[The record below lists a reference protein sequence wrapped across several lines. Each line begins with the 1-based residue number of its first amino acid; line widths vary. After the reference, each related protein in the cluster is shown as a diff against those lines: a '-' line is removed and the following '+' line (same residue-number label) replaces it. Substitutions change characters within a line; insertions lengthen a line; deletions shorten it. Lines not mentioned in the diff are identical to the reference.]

1 MYMIP
6 YMYNVCI
13 IVKYN
18 IYQYFV
24 LISMN
29 CVIYRCTN
37 YTGSVCRDVIGSGPI
52 FVDVAS
58 EAMFEIYKKNYTA
71 LGVNVDA
78 QCEAF
83 LRAQYCGLSTV
94 TCTDQV
100 HCGVYDDNEIGQC
113 GANSCKCSGS
123 GILQR
128 ACNEGLRIGFAAIGG
143 GIAYYKTGQQPEGNN
158 CTEFNIR
165 E

>member
-1 MYMIP
+1 M
-6 YMYNVCI
+6 
-13 IVKYN
+13 
-18 IYQYFV
+18 
-24 LISMN
+24 LIFLN
-29 CVIYRCTN
+29 YIKFRCTN
-37 YTGSVCRDVIGSGPI
+37 YTGSVCRDVIGLGPI
-52 FVDVAS
+52 FVDISS
-58 EAMFEIYKKNYTA
+58 EEMFQAYKKNYTA

-113 GANSCKCSGS
+113 GANSCKCFGS
-123 GILQR
+123 GVLQQ

-143 GIAYYKTGQQPEGNN
+143 GIAYYKTGLQPEGNN
-158 CTEFNIR
+158 CTTFRIR